1 MPPALS
7 ALATVVIVTARS
19 PVQWWLSFV
28 FLSQMLSGLV
38 TAQLVTV
45 QGQELASLAARVL
58 ALALAGEWF
67 RAGAGLA
74 VLSPERPLLWARKH
88 DAAGRE
94 SD

>member
-1 MPPALS
+1 MS
-7 ALATVVIVTARS
+7 ALATAAIATARL
-19 PVQWWLSFV
+19 PVQCWLPLV
-28 FLSQMLSGLV
+28 FQSQMLSGLV
-38 TAQLVTV
+38 TAQLVTA
-45 QGQELASLAARVL
+45 QDQELASVTARVR
-58 ALALAGEWF
+58 ALAPAGEWF